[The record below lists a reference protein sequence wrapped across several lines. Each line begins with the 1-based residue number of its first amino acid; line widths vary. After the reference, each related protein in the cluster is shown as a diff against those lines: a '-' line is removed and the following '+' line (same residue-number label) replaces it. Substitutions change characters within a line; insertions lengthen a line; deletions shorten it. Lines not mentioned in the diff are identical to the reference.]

1 MAGEVDGSVVL
12 HEVVGTAFPTG
23 TNGNALCKL
32 PGNLSLQVKGTR
44 PGVGS
49 SIYGL
54 ILASQP
60 DELLSYPREL
70 GQCALCL

>member
-1 MAGEVDGSVVL
+1 MDGSIVL

-32 PGNLSLQVKGTR
+32 PGSLEPARKGTR
-44 PGVGS
+44 PGEGS

-54 ILASQP
+54 VLASQP
-60 DELLSYPREL
+60 
-70 GQCALCL
+70 A